1 MLETLLRRAALA
13 LAGVAPALPAAA
25 LVPPAPASPH
35 AVAAP
40 APLADTPD
48 VVTLAKGS
56 PLKGRVVYED
66 KDMLLLRVGT
76 KEKQIAQAD
85 ITAVESITR
94 SLNELLDKLGA
105 LDSGMTSQA
114 QVAGLLELAKF
125 AAANDLPGEARLLF
139 LRVLL
144 EDPANAEA
152 NAALGNRQKDGKFT
166 FTHNKRNYSTTELA
180 SLGKDWGDR
189 WTLETTHYK
198 LLSNLDLPT
207 AIDAAFDLERE
218 YRAFYG
224 LLQEHLRLL
233 DIVEEKMLVQLHGDK
248 GSYPEP
254 GDGRSGY
261 YDKESFSLIV
271 DGSSGLDRG
280 TLAHEGSHQ
289 IVFVTTQRTRGA
301 KGEVPAWLD
310 EGLGEYFKAALNG
323 RAGHASFNFG
333 TPAPEHFK
341 HMKQADKLLDLNRVL
356 TFEATDFLVS
366 TDGALKYAESWA
378 LLQYGLHGADGIY
391 RDATMEFIKRAWQ
404 GKSSMSDFKKCI
416 EPVDLAD
423 FEKAYFAWAEKNA

>member
-1 MLETLLRRAALA
+1 MLTRLLTTAALA
-13 LAGVAPALPAAA
+13 LAAFVLPARA
-25 LVPPAPASPH
+25 
-35 AVAAP
+35 
-40 APLADTPD
+40 ADTPD
-48 VVTLAKGS
+48 LVTLVKGS

-66 KDMLLLRVGT
+66 KNMLLLRVGT

-85 ITAVESITR
+85 ITAVKSITR

-105 LDSGMTSQA
+105 LDSGLTTQA
-114 QVAGLLELAKF
+114 QIDGLLALAMF
-125 AAANDLPGEARLLF
+125 AQENNLPGEARLLF

-144 EDPANAEA
+144 VDPEHAVA
-152 NAALGNRQKDGKFT
+152 NAALGNRQKEGKFT
-166 FTHNKRNYSTTELA
+166 YVHNKRSYSTKELA
-180 SLGKDWGDR
+180 SLGKDWDDR

-198 LLSNLDLPT
+198 LLTNLDLPT
-207 AIDAAFDLERE
+207 AVDAAFDLERQ

-248 GSYPEP
+248 ASYPEP

-271 DGSSGLDRG
+271 SGASGLNRG
-280 TLAHEGSHQ
+280 TLAHEASHQ
-289 IVFVTTQRTRGA
+289 IVYVTTQRTRGA

-323 RAGHASFNFG
+323 QAGHASFTFG

-341 HMKQADKLLDLNRVL
+341 EMKRADKLLDLNRVL
-356 TFEATDFLVS
+356 TFVGTDFLVS
-366 TDGALKYAESWA
+366 TDANLKYAESWA
-378 LLQYGLHGADGIY
+378 LLQFGLHGAGGIY
-391 RDATMEFIKRAWQ
+391 RDATLDFIKRAYE

-423 FEKAYFAWAEKNA
+423 FEKAYFVWAEKNA